1 MTPLNFLQFYGIM
14 TSVYALYAIAWI
26 IMMLC
31 SFNDLVRLQFWVL
44 AVIILGF
51 LEKTFFVAE
60 YSAINLGSDSEHWG
74 EGELVF

>member
-1 MTPLNFLQFYGIM
+1 MTA
-14 TSVYALYAIAWI
+14 VYAIFGIAWV

-60 YSAINLGSDSEHWG
+60 YSAINLGSDSES
-74 EGELVF
+74 V

>member
-1 MTPLNFLQFYGIM
+1 MYGIFG
-14 TSVYALYAIAWI
+14 IAWI
-26 IMMLC
+26 VMMLC

-60 YSAINLGSDSEHWG
+60 YSAANLGTESEG
-74 EGELVF
+74 